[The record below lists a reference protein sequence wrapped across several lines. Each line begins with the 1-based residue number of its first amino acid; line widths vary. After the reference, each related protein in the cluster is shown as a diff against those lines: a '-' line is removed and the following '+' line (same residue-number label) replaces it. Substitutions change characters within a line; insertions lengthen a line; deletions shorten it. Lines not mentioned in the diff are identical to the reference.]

1 MNFDSIHRQF
11 ILVLSLC
18 MPAASTIAGP
28 TDIASGPLITPTASP
43 VKPNLMFTL
52 DDSGSMRWDY
62 LPDWVMH
69 AGGTR
74 LRWCKSNDGSG
85 ETGFACC
92 RAPNGEMNNAAAVC
106 LPQGGGGNNI
116 DTEFAE
122 SREHLRGMPP
132 FLTHT
137 TWTLRIPAAGGGTR
151 DEVVNGG
158 FNSAYYNP
166 TIYYRAP
173 INADGSSRT
182 SYSGTGTTPWDAYG
196 VMYGSGG
203 AMQGID
209 LRTEFPDTE
218 WCTNTAFTNCLR
230 ADNYLVPGTVGGQNY
245 FTMRPVRGIGAGS
258 FVRGTP
264 QAPVIDNN
272 RAAGPHYYVMI
283 PGEFCTNRKL
293 THCVVSSTPTT
304 VGGVAYTYPA
314 ALRWCNNARGRDR
327 RVDGATVAAVGNAC
341 QALRN
346 GTFNAPRYPTLR
358 LHTAPLTHAPGRFYR
373 IDIVP
378 GKASYGNLCVSNTG
392 TVTERLG
399 SCLAGEFT
407 ALDRSDRNDCTNRPN
422 CTYSE
427 ELANFANWFAW
438 YRSRIQSAKSSVSI
452 AFQSVDQRYRVG
464 FLTLNNS
471 SGSTNRNLINIADFN
486 FVPGPSGHKQDW
498 YTRLFAINPSGGT
511 PLRESLARAGRYFAR
526 QSGLAGATDPVQ
538 YSCQKNFSILTT
550 DGYWNSGGGVRL
562 NNTAIGNEDNDAAM
576 VIGGVTGPFAD
587 NWTGTLADVAAYYY
601 KTDLRT
607 SALGNCTG
615 ALGGGGGN
623 VCTDNVPTTSSVNMN
638 TAQHMV
644 TFGVSLG
651 IDGLMQY
658 RADYRSASG
667 DPTDDYDAVRNSVTA
682 SVANAAD
689 GICPW
694 QTSGTCN
701 WPQPAADSQANID
714 DLWHAAVNGHGGYL
728 LAKDP
733 LTLSRGL
740 RDMIREIWVDDG
752 SGAAAT
758 TSNPNVATGDNF
770 VFSSKYWTQKWT
782 GELVRESINT
792 ANGTIYTG
800 PDDWQAHPQLDA
812 ASWSGRNIMTFKAGG
827 GTPRAF
833 TWTTLNAGA
842 CDPPLNEQGCFS
854 QSWISGGLAQYCGFG
869 PLCLSV
875 ADQAAAAGQ
884 PLVDYL
890 RGDKSNEDT
899 GTTTGFYRKR
909 EGRLGDIVNAEAV
922 YVGKYLQDYGSSVG
936 YPARNTPRA
945 DPTLYV
951 AANDGMLHA
960 FNATAASN
968 GGGQERWAYIPSTV
982 MRDLYR
988 LADKDYDTKHRYFV
1002 DGSPAV
1008 GDVKDGTQWKTLLVG
1023 GLAGGGAGYYAL
1035 DITNQ
1040 ATPKVLWEFR
1050 QKPGCTPTT
1059 PAGAARHASSGIAR
1073 MIEDCDL
1080 GFSYGNP
1087 VITKLPSGQ
1096 WVVMVTS
1103 GYNNHVGGDG
1113 RGYLYVLD
1121 AMTGAIIYK
1130 TTTGVGDSATP
1141 SGFARIAAWTDNPLK
1156 DNTTKYVY
1164 GGDLLGKLWRFD
1176 LTGGAPIVSLLH
1188 DAGPGKPI
1196 MARPELGSVT
1206 KTNTNIK
1213 KRMVFFPTG
1222 RLLGNSDLANT
1233 QQQSFYGLWDWLG
1246 GSAPSNALVAVNVS
1260 AGGAGRTG
1268 TIYDPSGDGKPD
1280 SVFDDDDNPGWRLD
1294 FPDVGER
1301 GTTDPT
1307 LAFGTLVFST
1317 TKPQSP
1323 DPCNP
1328 SGFTSWVY
1336 NIDYRS
1342 GHVVYVPGTSNN
1354 HIAVQYAGAATK
1366 PTVFT
1371 HDDGQ
1376 ASSIVVVTEQN
1387 VTKQRDKVRY
1397 HFGGD
1402 LKRVGWRELTK

>member
-1 MNFDSIHRQF
+1 MNCNSFKHQ
-11 ILVLSLC
+11 LLALGLC
-18 MPAASTIAGP
+18 LPTLAAVSAP
-28 TDIASGPLITPTASP
+28 TDIASGPLISPTASP
-43 VKPNLMFTL
+43 VKPNLMFIL
-52 DDSGSMRWDY
+52 DDSGSMRWDF
-62 LPDWVMH
+62 LPDWAYQGLCRNVN
-69 AGGTR
+69 GE
-74 LRWCKSNDGSG
+74 SG
-85 ETGFACC
+85 LGCC
-92 RAPNGEMNNAAAVC
+92 RNVGAQTNTYDC
-106 LPQGGGGNNI
+106 LPQNNADQFLGGAIYGHRTG
-116 DTEFAE
+116 
-122 SREHLRGMPP
+122 LRGMPP

-151 DEVVNGG
+151 EEVVNGG
-158 FNSAYYNP
+158 FNSQYYNP
-166 TIYYRAP
+166 SIHYRP
-173 INADGSSRT
+173 PVNADGSSRA
-182 SYSGTGTTPWDAYG
+182 SYSGADAVTPWDAYG
-196 VMYGSGG
+196 AMYGIG
-203 AMQGID
+203 QGID

-218 WCTNTAFTNCLR
+218 WCTDGSFTDCLR
-230 ADNYLVPGTVGGQNY
+230 ADNYLVPGVVGGQTYN
-245 FTMRPVRGIGAGS
+245 TMRAVRGNGTGS

-293 THCVVSSTPTT
+293 THCVASWTPTT
-304 VGGVAYTYPA
+304 VAGVAYTYPA

-327 RVDGATVAAVGNAC
+327 RVDGAIAATTDAC

-358 LHTAPLTHAPGRFYR
+358 LHTTGPTFAPGRFMR

-392 TVTERLG
+392 TVTERFG
-399 SCLAGEFT
+399 ACQAGEFA
-407 ALDRSDRNDCTNRPN
+407 ALDRSDRSDCTNRPN
-422 CTYSE
+422 CSYSD

-438 YRSRIQSAKSSVSI
+438 YRSRIQSAKSAVSI
-452 AFQSVDQRYRVG
+452 AFQSVDERYRVG
-464 FLTLNNS
+464 FLSLN
-471 SGSTNRNLINIADFN
+471 GWTFGNRDLLNIADFN
-486 FVPGPSGHKQDW
+486 FVPGPGGHKQAW

-511 PLRESLARAGRYFAR
+511 PLRESLARAGRYFAQR
-526 QSGLAGATDPVQ
+526 SGLTGATDPVQ

-562 NNTAIGNEDNDAAM
+562 DGTAIDNEDNDPAM

-607 SALGNCTG
+607 PALGNCTG
-615 ALGGGGGN
+615 ALGAAGGD
-623 VCTDNVPTTSSVNMN
+623 VCTNNVPTTSGVNMN
-638 TAQHMV
+638 SAQHMV
-644 TFGVSLG
+644 TYGVSLG
-651 IDGLMQY
+651 IDGRMQY
-658 RADYRSASG
+658 RADYRSPSG
-667 DPTDDYDAVRNSVTA
+667 DATDDYDAVRNAVTA
-682 SVANAAD
+682 SAANAAN
-689 GICPW
+689 GICSW
-694 QTSGTCN
+694 QTAGACN

-812 ASWSGRNIMTFKAGG
+812 ASWSGRNIMTFQAGG

-833 TWTTLNAGA
+833 TWATLNDAAGA
-842 CDPPLNEQGCFS
+842 CNPPLGERGCFS
-854 QSWISGGLAQYCGFG
+854 QSWIAGGLAQYCGLG
-869 PLCLSV
+869 PLCLSTT
-875 ADQAAAAGQ
+875 DQAAAAGQ

-890 RGDKSNEDT
+890 RGDKSNEDSAS
-899 GTTTGFYRKR
+899 TTGFYRKR

-922 YVGKYLQDYGSSVG
+922 YVGKYLQDYGSG
-936 YPARNTPRA
+936 YPARNTPRSA
-945 DPTLYV
+945 PTLYV

-960 FNATAASN
+960 FNATGASS

-982 MRDLYR
+982 IRDLHR

-1002 DGSPAV
+1002 DGSPVV
-1008 GDVKDGTQWKTLLVG
+1008 GDVKDGTTWKTILVG

-1040 ATPKVLWEFR
+1040 TAPQVLWEFR

-1059 PAGAARHASSGIAR
+1059 PAGAARHAASGIAR
-1073 MIEDCDL
+1073 MTEDCDL
-1080 GFSYGNP
+1080 GYSYGNP

-1096 WVVMVTS
+1096 WVVMLTS
-1103 GYNNHVGGDG
+1103 GYNNHVNGDG

-1130 TTTGVGDSATP
+1130 TTTGVGDTTTP
-1141 SGFARIAAWTDNPLK
+1141 SGFARIAAWADNPLK
-1156 DNTTKYVY
+1156 DNTTRYVY

-1176 LTGGAPIVSLLH
+1176 FTGGSAPSVSLLH

-1196 MARPELGSVT
+1196 TARPELGSVT
-1206 KTNTNIK
+1206 KTNTSIK
-1213 KRMVFFPTG
+1213 KRVVFFPTG

-1233 QQQSFYGLWDWLG
+1233 QPQSFYGIWDWLG
-1246 GSAPSNALVAVNVS
+1246 GAAPTNPLVPVAVS

-1268 TIYDPSGDGKPD
+1268 TIYDPNNDGIPD
-1280 SVFDDDDNPGWRLD
+1280 SVFDNDANPGWRLD
-1294 FPDVGER
+1294 FPDAGER

-1342 GHVVYVPGTSNN
+1342 GHVVHVPGTGNN
-1354 HIAVQYAGAATK
+1354 HIAVQYAGAATR
-1366 PTVFT
+1366 PNVFT
-1371 HDDGQ
+1371 LPGGQ
-1376 ASSIVVVTEQN
+1376 VKSVTRLTDQN
-1387 VTKQRDKVRY
+1387 VTNQIGDVRTAA
-1397 HFGGD
+1397 GGGL
-1402 LKRVGWRELTK
+1402 LKRISWRELTK

>member
-1 MNFDSIHRQF
+1 MNYNSIKRQLL
-11 ILVLSLC
+11 LVFGLC
-18 MPAASTIAGP
+18 VPITSAFSAP
-28 TDIASGPLITPTASP
+28 TDIASGPLITPSASP

-62 LPDWVMH
+62 LPDW
-69 AGGTR
+69 ADDTF
-74 LRWCKSNDGSG
+74 CKNSNGESG
-85 ETGFACC
+85 LKCC
-92 RAPNGEMNNAAAVC
+92 RQPNSNSSAAVC
-106 LPQGGGGNNI
+106 LPQNAAGNNI
-116 DTEFAE
+116 DSVYTGGTNQ
-122 SREHLRGMPP
+122 RGMPP

-158 FNSAYYNP
+158 FNSAYYSP
-166 TIYYRAP
+166 TIYYRP
-173 INADGSSRT
+173 PVNADGSPRT

-196 VMYGSGG
+196 VMYGTN
-203 AMQGID
+203 GID
-209 LRTEFPDTE
+209 LRTEYPDTE
-218 WCTNTAFTNCLR
+218 WCTDGTFTNCLR
-230 ADNYLVPGTVGGQNY
+230 ADNYLVPGVVGGQTYN
-245 FTMRPVRGIGAGS
+245 TMRAVRANGTGR

-272 RAAGPHYYVMI
+272 RDAGPHYYVMI

-293 THCVVSSTPTT
+293 THCVASWTPTT
-304 VGGVAYTYPA
+304 VAGVAYTYPA
-314 ALRWCNNARGRDR
+314 ALRWCNNDRGRDR
-327 RVDGATVAAVGNAC
+327 RVDGAVVAAAGDAC

-346 GTFNAPRYPTLR
+346 ATFRWPRYPAMR
-358 LHTAPLTHAPGRFYR
+358 LHTAPLTHAPGRFMR

-378 GKASYGNLCVSNTG
+378 SKASYGNLCVSNTG
-392 TVTERLG
+392 TVTERFG
-399 SCLAGEFT
+399 VCQAGEFT
-407 ALDRSDRNDCTNRPN
+407 ALDRSDRSDCTNRPN
-422 CTYSE
+422 CSYSN

-438 YRSRIQSAKSSVSI
+438 YRNRIQSAKSSVSI

-464 FLTLNNS
+464 FMTLNNS

-498 YTRLFAINPSGGT
+498 YNRLFAINPTGNT
-511 PLRESLARAGRYFAR
+511 PSRVALARAGLYFAKK
-526 QSGLAGATDPVQ
+526 SGLAGATDPIE
-538 YSCQKNFSILTT
+538 YSCQKNFSIFTS
-550 DGYWNSGGGVRL
+550 DGYWNDANGTKL
-562 NNTAIGNEDNDAAM
+562 DTTTAIGNEDNDAAM

-587 NWTGTLADVAAYYY
+587 GWNSTLADVAAYYY

-607 SALGNCTG
+607 SSLGNCTG
-615 ALGGGGGN
+615 ALGAGGGS
-623 VCTDNVPTTSSVNMN
+623 VCTNNVPTTSSVNMN
-638 TAQHMV
+638 TAQHMA
-644 TFGVSLG
+644 TYGVSLG

-667 DPTDDYDAVRNSVTA
+667 DATDDYDAVRNAVTA
-682 SVANAAD
+682 SAANAAN

-714 DLWHAAVNGHGGYL
+714 DLWHAAVNGHGSYL

-833 TWTTLNAGA
+833 TWTTLNVAAGA
-842 CDPPLNEQGCFS
+842 CNPPLNEQGCFS
-854 QSWISGGLAQYCGFG
+854 QSWISGGLAQYCGLG
-869 PLCLSV
+869 PLCLSTT
-875 ADQAAAAGQ
+875 DQAAAAGQ

-899 GTTTGFYRKR
+899 ASTTGFYRKR

-922 YVGKYLQDYGSSVG
+922 YVGKYLQDYGESVG
-936 YPARNTPRA
+936 YPKRNTPRS

-960 FNATAASN
+960 FNATGASS
-968 GGGQERWAYIPSTV
+968 GGGQERWTYIPSTV
-982 MRDLYR
+982 IRDLYR

-1002 DGSPAV
+1002 DGSPLV
-1008 GDVKDGTQWKTLLVG
+1008 GDVKDGGTWKTILVG

-1040 ATPKVLWEFR
+1040 AAPQVLWEFR

-1059 PAGAARHASSGIAR
+1059 PTGAARYAASGIAR
-1073 MIEDCDL
+1073 MTEDCDL
-1080 GFSYGNP
+1080 GYSYGNP

-1103 GYNNHVGGDG
+1103 GYNNHVNGDG

-1130 TTTGVGDSATP
+1130 TTTGVGDTTTP
-1141 SGFARIAAWTDNPLK
+1141 SGFARIAAWADNPLK
-1156 DNTTKYVY
+1156 DNTTQYVY
-1164 GGDLLGKLWRFD
+1164 GGDLFGKLWKFD
-1176 LTGGAPIVSLLH
+1176 FTGGGSPVASLLY
-1188 DAGPGKPI
+1188 DAGPSKPI
-1196 MARPELGSVT
+1196 MARPELGLVT

-1213 KRMVFFPTG
+1213 KRVIFFPTG

-1246 GSAPSNALVAVNVS
+1246 GAAPANALLLVNVS

-1280 SVFDDDDNPGWRLD
+1280 SVFDDDANPGWRLD
-1294 FPDVGER
+1294 FPDTGER

-1328 SGFTSWVY
+1328 SGFTSWIY

-1342 GHVVYVPGTSNN
+1342 GHVVYVPGTNNN
-1354 HIAVQYAGAATK
+1354 HIAVQYAGAATR
-1366 PTVFT
+1366 PNVFT
-1371 HDDGQ
+1371 LPGGQ
-1376 ASSIVVVTEQN
+1376 VKSVTRLTDQN
-1387 VTKQRDKVRY
+1387 VTNQIDDVRTDP
-1397 HFGGD
+1397 GSGAM
-1402 LKRVGWRELTK
+1402 KRIGWRELTK